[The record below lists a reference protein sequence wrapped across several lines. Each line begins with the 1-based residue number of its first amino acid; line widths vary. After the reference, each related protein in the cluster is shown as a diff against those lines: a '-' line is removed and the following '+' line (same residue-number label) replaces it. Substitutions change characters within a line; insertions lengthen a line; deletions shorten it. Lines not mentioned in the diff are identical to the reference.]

1 MEKALNN
8 EDNPFASLDV
18 EEDLVESLKDD
29 LEMMKEKFHEN
40 YGMSAEKLVDI
51 DFEISVTSTSSD
63 ADIIAEVSGHVDIDD
78 EEESDEKEQPID
90 CISKPAFKDVMNTI
104 TVLEDYS
111 LFSNFEADL
120 MKALKGIN
128 RAFDLNCLS
137 KKKKSVQDIFQP
149 L

>member
-1 MEKALNN
+1 M
-8 EDNPFASLDV
+8 
-18 EEDLVESLKDD
+18 KDD

-40 YGMSAEKLVDI
+40 YGMRS
-51 DFEISVTSTSSD
+51 EISVTSTSPD

-78 EEESDEKEQPID
+78 EEESDDEEQPTD
-90 CISKPAFKDVMNTI
+90 CISKPAFKDIMNTI

-120 MKALKGIN
+120 MKALKDVN
-128 RAFDLNCLS
+128 RAFDLDCLS
-137 KKKKSVQDIFQP
+137 NEKQSTNLKIFFQT